1 MMTRQLKLGMI
12 GLDTSHVSAFAALL
26 NDAAN
31 PYHVPGG
38 TIQVVYPG
46 IASED
51 FEISY
56 GRVRTFTDEMVNKY
70 NARLVDSEQAV
81 AEECDAI
88 LLLSVDGRV
97 HLEQFRKIAAFGKPV
112 FIDKPLAVSTEQA
125 REIMEL
131 VKRYQVPFMSC
142 SSLRYGEALTEQLQ
156 RTENGSIRGADCFGP
171 MMLQPT
177 QPGLYWYGIH
187 AVEMLYRVMGQGC
200 QSVTA
205 TKNEDYDVIVGV
217 WKDGRIGT
225 IRGNRVGNY
234 NYGVLIHWEKEVG
247 FADINAHPKPM
258 YASMLEHIMH
268 LFQSGESNIDLDET
282 LEIMHFIE
290 CANESRITGKT
301 VRLCL

>member
-1 MMTRQLKLGMI
+1 MIRQLKLGMI

-26 NDAAN
+26 NDRDN

-38 TIQVVYPG
+38 TVQVVYPG
-46 IASED
+46 IASAD

-56 GRVRTFTDEMVNKY
+56 GRIRTFTDEMVNKY
-70 NARLVDSEQAV
+70 NADLVDSEQAV
-81 AEECDAI
+81 AEACDAI

-97 HLEQFRKIAAFGKPV
+97 HVEQFEKIAKFGKPV

-125 REIMEL
+125 REIL
-131 VKRYQVPFMSC
+131 ALAKQYHVPFMSC

-156 RTENGSIRGADCFGP
+156 RTENGDIRGADCFGP

-187 AVEMLYRVMGQGC
+187 TVEMLYRVMGKGC
-200 QSVTA
+200 LTVSA
-205 TKNEDYDVIVGV
+205 TTNEDYDVIVGV

-225 IRGNRVGNY
+225 IRGNRTGNY
-234 NYGVLIHWEKEVG
+234 NYGVIIHWEKGVG

-268 LFQSGESNIDLDET
+268 LFQSGQADIDLDET

-290 CANESRITGKT
+290 CVNESRDTGKT